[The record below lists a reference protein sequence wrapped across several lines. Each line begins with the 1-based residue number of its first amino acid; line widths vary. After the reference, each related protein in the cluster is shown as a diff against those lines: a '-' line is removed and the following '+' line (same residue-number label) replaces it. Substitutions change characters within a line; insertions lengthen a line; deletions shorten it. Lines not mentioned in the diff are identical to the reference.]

1 MKTFWERLIDILFIV
16 SLCITIILLISFI
29 IIAIFMIWKPEN
41 NELYTN
47 LILTDILLL
56 IFFGILSM
64 ILGTEVF

>member
-56 IFFGILSM
+56 IFFGILSI